1 MLKFGFNLFVM
12 INNKENKE
20 KNINNPI
27 SWYNY
32 VN

>member
-1 MLKFGFNLFVM
+1 MLKFRFNLFVM
-12 INNKENKE
+12 INNKENNKR
-20 KNINNPI
+20 NINSPI

>member
-1 MLKFGFNLFVM
+1 MLKFRFNLFVM
-12 INNKENKE
+12 INNKE